1 MTIGAHHAVSSDIA
15 WIDELS
21 DAALTRAGSKM
32 ARLGTLR
39 RHGLRVPEGFAV
51 TTDVFLRFMEETP
64 AGRNVEACLARV
76 EGPDDAETIAV
87 ASAEARAAIEAQPI
101 SAPIAEVIG
110 DAYEELSYRRRE
122 LNCPVAIR
130 SSATG
135 EDAADASFA
144 GLFDTY
150 LGVTG
155 AERVLEATRRCW
167 SSLFTERAIGYR
179 LRKGLDYKRS
189 PMAVGVVE
197 LVNALASGVAFSIH
211 PVSGSTQRMVIEGS
225 WGWGEAVVQ
234 GLVTPDYIEVGKS
247 DRRILDYQ
255 VADKRVVSCFDYA
268 RGLVVEHEMPKRLRR
283 ERILDEEQ
291 IAAVVDAVLAIEAC
305 YGYPVDVE
313 WVLDRHRRA
322 GEQITVVQTRPVTVR
337 PAENPIP
344 QWNSVAYASKYAFS
358 GKSQS

>member
-1 MTIGAHHAVSSDIA
+1 VTAGAHPAASSGIA
-15 WIDELS
+15 WIDDLS
-21 DAALTRAGSKM
+21 DATLARAGSKM

-39 RHGLRVPEGFAV
+39 RHGLKVPDGFAV
-51 TTDVFLRFMEETP
+51 TTDVFVRFLEETP
-64 AGRNVEACLARV
+64 AGRNVEACLARIR
-76 EGPDDAETIAV
+76 GPGDAEAIAV
-87 ASAEARAAIEAQPI
+87 ASAAARAAIEAQPI
-101 SAPIAEVIG
+101 AAPIAQAIG
-110 DAYEELSYRRRE
+110 DAYEEFCYRRRE
-122 LNCPVAIR
+122 LNSPVAIR

-155 AERVLEATRRCW
+155 TERVLEAVRRCW
-167 SSLFTERAIGYR
+167 SSLFTERAVGYR
-179 LRKGLDYKRS
+179 LRSGLDYKRS
-189 PMAVGVVE
+189 PMAVGVIA
-197 LVNALASGVAFSIH
+197 LVDALASGVAFSIH

-234 GLVTPDYIEVGKS
+234 GLVTPDHVEVGKS

-268 RGLVVEHEMPKRLRR
+268 RGLVVEHDMPKRLRN
-283 ERILDEEQ
+283 ERILDGEQ
-291 IAAVVDAVLAIEAC
+291 IAAVVDAVLAIETC

-322 GEQITVVQTRPVTVR
+322 GEQITIVQARPVTVK
-337 PAENPIP
+337 PAGDPLP
-344 QWNSVAYASKYAFS
+344 QWNPVAYAAKYAFS
-358 GKSQS
+358 GKGRS